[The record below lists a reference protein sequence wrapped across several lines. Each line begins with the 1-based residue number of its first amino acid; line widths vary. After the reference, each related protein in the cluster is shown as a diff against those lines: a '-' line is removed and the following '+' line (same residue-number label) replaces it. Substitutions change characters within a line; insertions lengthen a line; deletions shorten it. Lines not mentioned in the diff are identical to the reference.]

1 MNPFRPSFLA
11 ATALC
16 FVAVLGLTRVYEQLP
31 PQAVGMTVI
40 GGTFAILLLHRFL
53 PPFRE
58 SIDSLSLEQLICI
71 HAIRAPIG
79 AAFLVMSQE
88 GLFPPLFANR
98 AGYGDLF
105 TAIAGVAVVGFAA
118 NRNNTRI
125 RKTSYFL
132 WNLIGLVDL
141 LVALG
146 TGIYLANQQSDSMAW
161 ISRLPLLVVPTFILP
176 VLFSTH
182 FLMLRRI
189 LKGDPNAPDAR
200 SI

>member
-1 MNPFRPSFLA
+1 
-11 ATALC
+11 
-16 FVAVLGLTRVYEQLP
+16 
-31 PQAVGMTVI
+31 MTVI
-40 GGTFAILLLHRFL
+40 GGTSVILLLHRFL

-58 SIDSLSLEQLICI
+58 SLDALSLEQLICI
-71 HAIRAPIG
+71 HSIRAPIG

-105 TAIAGVAVVGFAA
+105 IALTGLSVIAFAT
-118 NRNNTRI
+118 NLKTTRL
-125 RKTSYFL
+125 RRGLYFI
-132 WNLIGLVDL
+132 WNIIGLFDL
-141 LVALG
+141 LIALG
-146 TGIYLANQQSDSMAW
+146 TGIYLATNESDSMVW

-182 FLMLRRI
+182 FLMLGRI
-189 LKGDPNAPDAR
+189 LKKQPNSPSVP